1 MNSVE
6 RVKQICKERK
16 IPISKLERDLG
27 FSNGYIGQLRKG
39 VFPDN
44 RLYSIA
50 NYLNVTIDYLMNGT
64 EKNILKKGKGVK
76 IPILGKVAAGVP
88 IEQIEDIIGWEEITE
103 DMASTGDYFCL
114 QIKGD
119 SMEPRMYEGDIAVVR
134 QQDDADT
141 GDIVIAQVNGAE
153 EATCKRLTKA
163 IDSISLISL
172 NPKYE
177 PVVFTVNKVL
187 SMPVKI
193 IGKVVELRAKL

>member
-64 EKNILKKGKGVK
+64 EKNISKKGKGVK
-76 IPILGKVAAGVP
+76 IPILGKVAAGIP

-119 SMEPRMYEGDIAVVR
+119 SMEPRMYEGDIVVVR

-141 GDIVIAQVNGAE
+141 GDIVIAQVNGA

-177 PVVFTVNKVL
+177 PVVFTADKVL
-187 SMPVKI
+187 NMPVKI